1 MSTELNLTSVIS
13 VLPVADHSD
22 AVAWYGRWIGR
33 GPDVEPMEGVA
44 EWQLAQNAWIQ
55 VSADPESAGQTTVVI
70 GVADIDVQRDA
81 CETAGV
87 PWGDVND
94 YGFVKTAETAD
105 PAGNK
110 IVFVQDLSDAPEDE
124 ATGTIV

>member
-1 MSTELNLTSVIS
+1 MFTESNLTSVIS

-22 AVAWYGRWIGR
+22 AVAWYARWIGR

-44 EWQLAQNAWIQ
+44 EWQLAENAWIQ
-55 VSADPESAGQTTVVI
+55 VSADPESAGQTTVVL
-70 GVADIDVQRDA
+70 GVADIDVQRAA

-94 YGFVKTAETAD
+94 YGFVKSAEAAD

-110 IVFVQDLSDAPEDE
+110 IVFVQDLSDARDDE
-124 ATGTIV
+124 TADSIV